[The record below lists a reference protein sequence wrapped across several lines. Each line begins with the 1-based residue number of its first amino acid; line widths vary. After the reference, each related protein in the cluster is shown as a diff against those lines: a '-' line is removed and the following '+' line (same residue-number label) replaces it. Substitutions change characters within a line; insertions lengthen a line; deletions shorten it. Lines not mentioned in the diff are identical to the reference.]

1 MERPAESPSAVDES
15 ISFESPGRF
24 KIVAHASTLLTCD
37 DAYRGLQICLPP
49 AQALSWCIRMETRD
63 GRSVLHRF
71 GGRDILAVPTGLAYE
86 LIWRYPT
93 PILSL
98 MLRRDFISRA
108 LGADQP
114 EPDGAFTVRDPFISA
129 AGDQLR
135 QTLRLATPP
144 PAMVEALVTAIA
156 CRLVAEGQLD
166 RASIGSRTAPVLTD
180 VQRAALEGLVEGAL
194 DQALTTGLLATR
206 LGLSRWRFVRRFHST
221 YAMSPQAFIAERRFA
236 RACRL
241 LEESTLSILQ
251 IALEVGLSHSH
262 FSRSFLIRFGRSPRD
277 YRAEPARHGPDFP
290 SPALPDALAPRPTAI
305 WTAQQG
311 RARVPA

>member
-1 MERPAESPSAVDES
+1 MDES

-24 KIVAHASTLLTCD
+24 KVVSHVSSALLTCD
-37 DAYRGLQICLPP
+37 DAYRGLHIYFPP
-49 AQALSWCIRMETRD
+49 PQALSCIRMEARD
-63 GRSVLHRF
+63 GRSVLHRL
-71 GGRDILAVPTGLAYE
+71 GARDILAVPAGLVHE
-86 LIWRYPT
+86 LIWRRPARV
-93 PILSL
+93 LSL

-114 EPDGAFTVRDPFISA
+114 EPDDAFTVRDTFISA

-135 QTLRLATPP
+135 QTLRLSTPS

-156 CRLVAEGQLD
+156 CRIVAERPSKD
-166 RASIGSRTAPVLTD
+166 RASIGSRAAPVLTD
-180 VQRAALEGLVEGAL
+180 VQRTTLERRIEDGL
-194 DQALTTGLLATR
+194 DQALTTGSLATG
-206 LGLSRWRFVRRFHST
+206 LGLSRWRFVSRFHST

-262 FSRSFLIRFGRSPRD
+262 FSRRFLIRFGRTPRE
-277 YRAEPARHGPDFP
+277 YRAEPAAHRPDC
-290 SPALPDALAPRPTAI
+290 SGLRDALAPPPTAS
-305 WTAQQG
+305 WTTRESCA
-311 RARVPA
+311 